1 MSLVRNCTRAFRI
14 VNASAGTKVRTFSP
28 LCSSSFVRFN
38 SSSVPADAKKE
49 EKVSLTAQIYPAN
62 KDSITESDVDEWLSA
77 VQSLKN
83 GKSLAETAPEVYLSQ
98 LANPEPFLEEK
109 FEPTEEQM
117 AEVEAYANKRIP
129 LKSDPTVENLVN
141 LVMRHGKKATAQRIV
156 SRALYIIQLKT
167 RKDPVETL
175 KETLDKL
182 GPLITTRV
190 VQTGTAKNKVVPSP
204 LNQRQRNRF
213 AITWILEGC
222 KKKKSPDFSVRLAEE
237 IIAAYEGKSSG
248 YDRKAQ
254 MHKLAIQQ
262 RAYITL

>member
-1 MSLVRNCTRAFRI
+1 M
-14 VNASAGTKVRTFSP
+14 
-28 LCSSSFVRFN
+28 
-38 SSSVPADAKKE
+38 
-49 EKVSLTAQIYPAN
+49 N

-77 VQSLKN
+77 VKNLKN
-83 GKSLAETAPEVYLSQ
+83 GKSMAETEQEVYLSQ
-98 LANPEPFLEEK
+98 LAHPEPFLEDK
-109 FEPTEEQM
+109 FEPTEEQL
-117 AEVEAYANKRIP
+117 AEVAAYAGKGVP
-129 LKSDPTVENLVN
+129 LKSDPTVDNLIN
-141 LVMRHGKKATAQRIV
+141 LIMRHGKKATAQRTV

-182 GPLITTRV
+182 GPLVTTRV
-190 VQTGTAKNKVVPSP
+190 VQTGTAKNKVVPVP

-213 AITWILEGC
+213 AITWILDGC
-222 KKKKSPDFSVRLAEE
+222 KKKKSPDLAVRLAEE

-254 MHKLAIQQ
+254 MHKLAMQQ